1 MKMGQSGYAAGR
13 GEKGNSLDPPD
24 FGDAFLCI
32 AVEAG
37 LEKRRYLLFAS
48 FSEAKSLVSATF
60 FTERERPAGTVMQ
73 KGALGCD
80 GKKGRS

>member
-1 MKMGQSGYAAGR
+1 MGQSGYAAGR

-48 FSEAKSLVSATF
+48 SAQQKLSIRYVF
-60 FTERERPAGTVMQ
+60 HGAGASRRNSDAQ
-73 KGALGCD
+73 KANSIS
-80 GKKGRS
+80 KA